1 MPYEQPFLDIA
12 LNALTQE
19 QLIQH
24 LRERLLEKDKL
35 TQEIE
40 QLKKQNQYFKEYN
53 ERLEKGHDKIEGQ
66 RFRNYQ
72 LQKENEELKK
82 RVKKLEQEKDL
93 KEFWDEWEDTYDD
106 ELDEWFENKQ
116 ISSQVWDR
124 LTSEEQLKIFNHHQR
139 QVEFHHAVHC
149 DGAPPDS

>member
-40 QLKKQNQYFKEYN
+40 ELKKQNEKLKMVAKANQSLA
-53 ERLEKGHDKIEGQ
+53 ERVRQ
-66 RFRNYQ
+66 
-72 LQKENEELKK
+72 
-82 RVKKLEQEKDL
+82 LEQEKVL
-93 KEFWDEWEDTYDD
+93 KG
-106 ELDEWFENKQ
+106 
-116 ISSQVWDR
+116 
-124 LTSEEQLKIFNHHQR
+124 EQ
-139 QVEFHHAVHC
+139 
-149 DGAPPDS
+149 